1 MVRALS
7 LLIVALLV
15 GGVFLLPEADPLRI
29 GADLLQEVVAES
41 TLPNPADPLTEV
53 NAPQPD
59 ESAENLGRSA
69 ATEPTEEAAADEVE
83 VDRSTR
89 ITPELAAW
97 LGSKFP
103 FQATQ
108 ADPDPQPIA
117 LFDAWMATD
126 AYRLIETPEGPVAR
140 FELHGV
146 HTLVSG
152 FEVDEAATLLS
163 GRARDSILR
172 GLRIAGQ
179 NHSPPIEIVDHIQ
192 ADTSGL
198 NVIVMIAPDRLGLA
212 WHMPDETP
220 VGHSFPWSPPDR
232 TSLLPPLVAIALALA
247 LRKPAISLVVGVL
260 TGAFLL
266 RRGEGAGILE
276 SLGAGTVDVGTKFF
290 ADQFGDLDRAQ
301 IVGFV
306 ICMLAMVGILVRN
319 GGLRGVMNSISR
331 FANSA
336 RSTQFVTYAMGLL
349 VFFDDYAN
357 TILVGGTM
365 RPLADRFK
373 VSREKLAYIVDS
385 TAAPVAGLS
394 LFSTWI
400 AFEVST
406 FSAQLPLAGM
416 APSDGYAVFMETL
429 PYRFYCIFALV
440 MVAVIVFTK
449 RDFGPMWKAEHRAAT
464 TGQLVRDGGQPL
476 VGAQA
481 TGMHPAAGISLRAYR
496 AVVPL
501 VAFIGVTIYVML
513 HNGQAFEAGTDLW
526 SIRGMSQVLA
536 EGSGSLPLF
545 IGSAV
550 GLVLAVIFSLEAG
563 LRGEIIGAAWNTL
576 RSMGIAIVILYL
588 AWMIGA
594 VCKEIGTAYYLTD
607 TLGDLTHPLI
617 LPVMLF
623 MLSGAVSFS
632 TGSSWGTMSI
642 LLPLVVG
649 LSYQLGSQVPLG
661 ESAHFGHGLMILS
674 IGAVLEGSIFGDHCS
689 PISDTTVLSSV
700 ACASDH
706 VDHVRTQAP
715 YALLVM
721 VVAIVA
727 GYFPCAAFDG
737 WNPLYSL
744 ALGSGLIVFCVRMLG
759 KPVPDGV
766 PDAENA
772 EGPAVTSISRT
783 A

>member
-15 GGVFLLPEADPLRI
+15 GGVFLLPKADPLRI
-29 GADLLQEVVAES
+29 GADLLQEVVS
-41 TLPNPADPLTEV
+41 KRTLLNPADPEARDQLDPQLADWLREHVPSVATQENPVPEPISLLDAWKGTE
-53 NAPQPD
+53 AY
-59 ESAENLGRSA
+59 S
-69 ATEPTEEAAADEVE
+69 EVE
-83 VDRSTR
+83 TED
-89 ITPELAAW
+89 
-97 LGSKFP
+97 
-103 FQATQ
+103 
-108 ADPDPQPIA
+108 
-117 LFDAWMATD
+117 
-126 AYRLIETPEGPVAR
+126 GPVGR
-140 FELHGV
+140 LELHGV
-146 HTLVSG
+146 HALVEG
-152 FEVDEAATLLS
+152 YEVTEDALLLS
-163 GRARDSILR
+163 GRSRDAILR

-179 NHSPPIEIVDHIQ
+179 KSDPIVEIIDSIEPGAGGINVVVTISPDY
-192 ADTSGL
+192 L
-198 NVIVMIAPDRLGLA
+198 RLG
-212 WHMPDETP
+212 WHMADEIP
-220 VGHSFPWSPPDR
+220 VGQEFPWTPPDR
-232 TSLLPPLVAIALALA
+232 RSLLPPLVAIALALA
-247 LRKPAISLVVGVL
+247 LRKPAISLIVGVV
-260 TGAFLL
+260 TGAYLL
-266 RRGEGAGILE
+266 RRGQGDGVFE
-276 SLGAGTVDVGTKFF
+276 SAFGGTLDVGTKFF
-290 ADQFGDLDRAQ
+290 AEQFGDLERAQ
-301 IVGFV
+301 IIGFV

-336 RSTQFVTYAMGLL
+336 RSTQVVTYLMGLL

-373 VSREKLAYIVDS
+373 ISREKLAYIVDS

-394 LFSTWI
+394 IFSTWI

-406 FSAQLPLAGM
+406 FSAQLPLAELS
-416 APSDGYAVFMETL
+416 ASDGYAVFLETL

-440 MVAVIVFTK
+440 FVGLVVFSK

-464 TGQLVRDGGQPL
+464 TGKLVRDGGQPM

-481 TGMHPAAGISLRAYR
+481 TNMQPAPGVTLRAYR

-501 VAFIGVTIYVML
+501 TAFVGITIFEIL
-513 HNGQAFEAGTDLW
+513 RGGGAFAADANVW
-526 SIRGMSQVLA
+526 SIEGMTQVLYD
-536 EGSGSLPLF
+536 GSGSWPLF
-545 IGSAV
+545 AGSFA
-550 GLVLAVIFSLEAG
+550 GLLLAVVFSLEAG
-563 LRGEIIGAAWNTL
+563 LRSEIASAAWKTL

-594 VCKEIGTAYYLTD
+594 VCNEMGTAYYLTD
-607 TLGDLTHPLI
+607 TLGDMQFPLL
-617 LPVMLF
+617 LPVTLF

-649 LSYQLGSQVPLG
+649 LSYQLGSQHEIAEGL
-661 ESAHFGHGLMILS
+661 HFGHGLMILS

-700 ACASDH
+700 AVASDH

-721 VVAIVA
+721 VIAIVA
-727 GYFPCAAFDG
+727 GYFPCAAFSS

-744 ALGSGLIVFCVRMLG
+744 LLGGALLFVCLRLLG
-759 KPVPDGV
+759 KPVPSAEPTEDE
-766 PDAENA
+766 PDETGAQ
-772 EGPAVTSISRT
+772 AVSRT